1 MVKEQQEFLAIVTQ
15 IIPYDLRQDSKYM
28 FQVHQK
34 KQRGFFTAIAI
45 LELIYHSTVREI
57 RKSHGNALIGLILNM
72 MQTLVLVVTFYVM
85 FSILGLRGSAIRGD
99 FLLYIMSG
107 IFLFMTHTKAM
118 GAVVG
123 SPGPTSAMMLHAPMN
138 TVVAICSSALAALYI
153 QILSV
158 LVVLF
163 LYHTAI
169 TPITISQPVGAFA
182 MLLLA
187 WATGVSIGMVFLAA
201 KPWAPSF
208 IGLAATIY
216 ARANMIASGKMFLAK
231 TLPGWMLSLFD
242 WNPLFHVIDQCRG
255 FVFINYVAT
264 VSSISYPVKVTIALT
279 MIGLMGEFYT
289 RKHASISWSA
299 GK

>member
-1 MVKEQQEFLAIVTQ
+1 
-15 IIPYDLRQDSKYM
+15 M
-28 FQVHQK
+28 FQVQPQK
-34 KQRGFFTAIAI
+34 HKGLHTALAI
-45 LELIYHSTVREI
+45 LELIYHSTVREV
-57 RKSHGNALIGLILNM
+57 RKSHGNALIGLLLNM
-72 MQTLVLVVTFYVM
+72 MQTVVLVVAFYVM
-85 FSILGLRGSAIRGD
+85 FSVLGLRGSAIRGD

-123 SPGPTSAMMLHAPMN
+123 APGPTSAMMLHAPMN

-158 LVVLF
+158 SVVLF

-169 TPITISQPVGAFA
+169 TPITINQPAGAFA

-201 KPWAPSF
+201 KPWAPGF

-255 FVFINYVAT
+255 FVFINYIAT

-299 GK
+299 GR